1 MSEDS
6 LGAGSELIDRMNS
19 FRSESAHRRDTILK
33 LFPSG
38 IDPDRVIVHCDLDAV
53 LEALSACLEQ
63 SGQSNAREVCRALD
77 IAGGDEGLP
86 FHASVRSIRAAL
98 GNAEVAARELA
109 ANWSDVLM
117 EAARLAQLRGRR
129 ERLEKLALKVGV
141 SGAPNWADALSN
153 QVVTDPDP
161 WTPAIWPET
170 WEWARADGFIQSI
183 SDRST
188 PVRLSEERRALED
201 QQRVLLAE
209 IVRLRT
215 FLGLKKNIT
224 GTIASALTKFALK
237 VRQLGAGTGKA
248 AERHRRA
255 IREATLEAAGAVPC
269 WILPEWRVAEQL
281 PSELARFDLVIID
294 EASQSDITALPV
306 ILRGKKLLIVGDDK
320 QVSPTAVGMENRT
333 IVQAEGDFS
342 SRNAYREFSR
352 ADDISLRPRCND
364 ESGDCHNA
372 ARALPV
378 CGAHHT
384 VLQPVLSKVTHSP
397 KNPNCE
403 RALGSTPHRYL
414 CPAWPEA
421 ARSE

>member
-1 MSEDS
+1 M
-6 LGAGSELIDRMNS
+6 
-19 FRSESAHRRDTILK
+19 RR
-33 LFPSG
+33 
-38 IDPDRVIVHCDLDAV
+38 
-53 LEALSACLEQ
+53 
-63 SGQSNAREVCRALD
+63 
-77 IAGGDEGLP
+77 
-86 FHASVRSIRAAL
+86 
-98 GNAEVAARELA
+98 
-109 ANWSDVLM
+109 
-117 EAARLAQLRGRR
+117 
-129 ERLEKLALKVGV
+129 
-141 SGAPNWADALSN
+141 
-153 QVVTDPDP
+153 
-161 WTPAIWPET
+161 
-170 WEWARADGFIQSI
+170 DGFIQSI
-183 SDRST
+183 SDRPT

-333 IVQAEGDFS
+333 IVQ
-342 SRNAYREFSR
+342 
-352 ADDISLRPRCND
+352 
-364 ESGDCHNA
+364 
-372 ARALPV
+372 
-378 CGAHHT
+378 
-384 VLQPVLSKVTHSP
+384 
-397 KNPNCE
+397 
-403 RALGSTPHRYL
+403 
-414 CPAWPEA
+414 
-421 ARSE
+421 